1 MYSSVKNFSGGGSS
15 TDPTKSYGTRVNSSF
30 SAESPSSMTKRQSL
44 KDQTADIKKMIAES
58 KKRQGKG

>member
-44 KDQTADIKKMIAES
+44 REQTADIKKMIEAS